1 MKRVDIILW
10 QKNVITLRTEEFR
23 VIDCFQ
29 TIQADKSGIYRV
41 ITVMVNKL
49 FTKFCAQMKEK
60 AKNEARDRKLE
71 AIAVILLIEFNNLDI
86 SIRKAADTYLSE
98 LVGVFPHLLWSK
110 NVLYGMLDAVHQL
123 SQCLDDEEEPEVY
136 IGKMK
141 RRVVLLDTFTERQA
155 ILRTFAERVKNFIAT
170 SVQWAPD
177 TVLSHLQV
185 QTFATVLVLFQTLKQ
200 FWLK

>member
-1 MKRVDIILW
+1 
-10 QKNVITLRTEEFR
+10 
-23 VIDCFQ
+23 
-29 TIQADKSGIYRV
+29 
-41 ITVMVNKL
+41 MVNKL

-71 AIAVILLIEFNNLDI
+71 AIAVILLIEFNNPNMW
-86 SIRKAADTYLSE
+86 IRKAADTYLSE

-123 SQCLDDEEEPEVY
+123 SQCLDDEEEPEVF

-141 RRVVLLDTFTERQA
+141 RRVVLLDTFTERQV
-155 ILRTFAERVKNFIAT
+155 ILRTFAERVNNFIAT

-185 QTFATVLVLFQTLKQ
+185 QQTFAAVLFQFLKQ
-200 FWLK
+200 FWLKWYIELKALSSE